1 MNKNNSYQKKN
12 SIWNNLYKPKEI
24 KNKLDQYIIGQSNT
38 KKILSVAI
46 YNHYKKIN
54 FLKTHNLQKKYILDK
69 SNILL
74 IGPTGSGKT
83 LLIKTLANILNI
95 PIVITDAT
103 SLTEAGYVGEDVE
116 SILHKLL
123 IKCNFDISLAENGII
138 YIDEIDKIAK
148 KNTNISITRDVSG
161 EGVQQSLLK
170 IIEGTI
176 ASVSPYGG
184 RKHPYQESIQIDTT
198 NILFICGGTFNGIT
212 NIINNRLNIKNN
224 IGFNVHKKKCCYNY
238 NIETEDLIQY
248 GLIPELIGRLPI
260 ISKLKKLKKKDLL
273 KILLLPKNS
282 LIKQY
287 KLLFKLDNIR
297 LIFEQEA
304 LKSIVNQAFT
314 KKTGARGLKNILENI
329 LLNITYKSSSIPN
342 IKKIIIN
349 NPVILYQK
357 KPIIILY
364 N

>member
-1 MNKNNSYQKKN
+1 MNKNNTSHTVN
-12 SIWNNLYKPKEI
+12 FIWNNLYKPQEI
-24 KNKLDQYIIGQSNT
+24 KKKLDQYIIGQSHT

-54 FLKTHNLQKKYILDK
+54 FFQTHNIKKKYILDK

-83 LLIKTLANILNI
+83 ILIKTLANILDI

-116 SILHKLL
+116 NILYKLL
-123 IKCNFDISLAENGII
+123 IKCNFNISLAENGII

-198 NILFICGGTFNGIT
+198 NILFICGGTFNGI
-212 NIINNRLNIKNN
+212 NHIINNRLNLRNN
-224 IGFNVHKKKCCYNY
+224 IGFYVHKKKYQKNH
-238 NIETEDLIQY
+238 NIETEDLIKY

-260 ISKLKKLKKKDLL
+260 ISTLKKLKKKDLL
-273 KILLLPKNS
+273 KILILPKNS

-297 LIFEQEA
+297 LIFTHKA
-304 LKSIVNQAFT
+304 LKSIVYKAIN

-329 LLNITYKSSSIPN
+329 LLNITYTLSSIPN

-349 NPVILYQK
+349 NSVILHKK
-357 KPIIILY
+357 KPIVI
-364 N
+364 